1 MYAPPGL
8 FVPPAGKEPTMEE
21 KWEALLRRCTLCPRM
36 CGVNRIA
43 GEKGFCGAAGETV
56 RVARAAL
63 HFWEEPCISGER
75 GSGTVFFSYCTLRCA
90 FCQNREIRE
99 GEAGADISTERLAA
113 IFLEQQAR
121 GAHNINLVTPTHYLP
136 QIAAALMAAKREG
149 LALPVVYNTSGYE
162 RPEVLRMLEGLIDVW
177 LPDFKYM
184 SETLARDY
192 SSAPGYRET
201 ALAAIEEMVR
211 QAGEPVFDEDGM
223 MVRGVI
229 IRHLA
234 LPGQLAD
241 SEAAVKEL
249 FSRFGN
255 RVYYS
260 LMNQYTPPPFR
271 LKWDNLNR
279 RLSPD
284 EYDAL
289 IDYAVDLG
297 VENGFT
303 QEEGTAEESF
313 IPPFD
318 LSGVLP
324 EG

>member
-1 MYAPPGL
+1 
-8 FVPPAGKEPTMEE
+8 
-21 KWEALLRRCTLCPRM
+21 
-36 CGVNRIA
+36 
-43 GEKGFCGAAGETV
+43 
-56 RVARAAL
+56 
-63 HFWEEPCISGER
+63 
-75 GSGTVFFSYCTLRCA
+75 
-90 FCQNREIRE
+90 
-99 GEAGADISTERLAA
+99 
-113 IFLEQQAR
+113 
-121 GAHNINLVTPTHYLP
+121 
-136 QIAAALMAAKREG
+136 
-149 LALPVVYNTSGYE
+149 
-162 RPEVLRMLEGLIDVW
+162 MLEGLVDVW

-211 QAGEPVFDEDGM
+211 QAGEPVFDKDGM

-289 IDYAVDLG
+289 IDYAVGLG

>member
-1 MYAPPGL
+1 MTEFL
-8 FVPPAGKEPTMEE
+8 
-21 KWEALLRRCTLCPRM
+21 CSLCPRR
-36 CGVNRIA
+36 CGALRT
-43 GEKGFCGAAGETV
+43 GTEGGGFCGMPALPV
-56 RVARAAL
+56 VARAAL

-90 FCQNREIRE
+90 FCQNRENRE
-99 GEAGADISTERLAA
+99 GEAGADISTGRLAA

-136 QIAAALMAAKREG
+136 QIAAALLTAKEQG
-149 LALPVVYNTSGYE
+149 LTLPVVYNTSGYE

-211 QAGEPVFDEDGM
+211 QAGEPVFDKDGM

-289 IDYAVDLG
+289 IDYAVGLG

-303 QEEGTAEESF
+303 QEDGTAEESF

>member
-1 MYAPPGL
+1 MDRQ
-8 FVPPAGKEPTMEE
+8 
-21 KWEALLRRCTLCPRM
+21 WERMLRHCTLCPRM
-36 CGVNRIA
+36 CGVNRLA
-43 GEKGFCGAAGETV
+43 GEKGFCGAGGETV
-56 RVARAAL
+56 KVARAAL

-90 FCQNREIRE
+90 FCQNREIR
-99 GEAGADISTERLAA
+99 GGAAGAEITVERLAE
-113 IFLEQQAR
+113 IFLEQQGR
-121 GAHNINLVTPTHYLP
+121 GALNLNLVTPTHYLP
-136 QIAAALMAAKREG
+136 QIVQALEIARGKG

-162 RPEVLRMLEGLIDVW
+162 RAEVLRMLEGYVDVW

-201 ALAAIEEMVR
+201 ALSAIEEMVR
-211 QAGEPVFDEDGM
+211 QAGEPVFDEDGIM
-223 MVRGVI
+223 QKGVI

-241 SEAAVKEL
+241 AEAAVQAL

-271 LKWDNLNR
+271 LKWENLNR
-279 RLSPD
+279 RLSPA

-289 IDYAVDLG
+289 IDYAVELG

-318 LSGVLP
+318 LKGVLP
-324 EG
+324 GA